1 MKHVFLTP
9 NTLTLSRIVL
19 TFFFILLMMA
29 DGFFFKLVGAI
40 IFFLASFTDYYDGYM
55 AKKHNLISDF
65 GKIMDPIAD
74 KFLMLSAFLVF
85 VKIGIVPVYVFLI
98 IFGREVLI
106 TFMRLYAKTKGYV
119 LSAEQF
125 GKYKTVSQFIA
136 SGFIL
141 IYVVLRSA
149 SFTDNWSDVTISRWN
164 DVIDFLVLV
173 AVLMTLASGVS
184 YYMNNK
190 KVFRVS

>member
-1 MKHVFLTP
+1 MKNMIITP

-29 DGFFFKLVGAI
+29 DGFFFKLIGAV

-55 AKKHNLISDF
+55 AKKHNLVSDF

-85 VKIGIVPVYVFLI
+85 VKIGIVHFVVFLI

-106 TFMRLYAKTKGYV
+106 TFMRLYAKTKGHV

-125 GKYKTVSQFIA
+125 GKYKTVSQFVA

-141 IYVVLRSA
+141 IYIVLRSA

-164 DVIDFLVLV
+164 EVIDFLVMI

-184 YYMNNK
+184 YYINNK